1 MKLLLSPTRF
11 VAALVLLSSIDM
23 AKAAAL
29 PVQTVLM
36 TQVLGFSMVLFT
48 YQAPPLVVATQLG
61 GLKSVSVIKLCLMLT
76 LTTILF
82 LLPINFLWW
91 RLLGWI

>member
-1 MKLLLSPTRF
+1 
-11 VAALVLLSSIDM
+11 VLTPLANDM
-23 AKAAAL
+23 ANAAGL

-48 YQAPPLVVATQLG
+48 YQAPPLVMAVQLG
-61 GLKSVSVIKLCLMLT
+61 GLKPITVTKFCLILT
-76 LTTILF
+76 LATILF